1 MDSTRR
7 STPETTPLVRFSFSL
22 PEVSLYLRKG
32 AGAPCAEL
40 IEMST
45 MARSLYQK
53 ACPNCAAL
61 QPVAND
67 VCECGYS
74 FDSTTAVGA
83 SDAALTQDEELFI
96 IYLGARVDQARG
108 ALENAR
114 LALAA
119 KPGDFAKAVA
129 VMEAVHELRV
139 ARDDLDAELARHP
152 QGTALLET
160 RAAAQSAQPSDE
172 FRAQQAARAAKIV
185 ESLQDAVRRAP
196 PPFHATVSAPVDGP
210 HPDIEPRRS

>member
-1 MDSTRR
+1 MDTDHRP
-7 STPETTPLVRFSFSL
+7 TPKTTPLVRFSFSL
-22 PEVSLYLRKG
+22 PQVSLYLRKG
-32 AGAPCAEL
+32 AGAVSVEL

-74 FDSTTAVGA
+74 FDSTTAVA
-83 SDAALTQDEELFI
+83 SNQALTQDEELFI
-96 IYLGARVDQARG
+96 VYLGARVDQARG

-119 KPGDFAKAVA
+119 RPGDFAKAVA

-139 ARDDLDAELARHP
+139 AREDLDSELARHP
-152 QGTALLET
+152 QGSALLET

-185 ESLQDAVRRAP
+185 ESLQDAARRAP
-196 PPFHATVSAPVDGP
+196 PPFHTGATTDGLRP
-210 HPDIEPRRS
+210 EIEPHRG